1 MTNAL
6 IGLYIFTVIGLA
18 VYGLLGFIALGLFLR
33 HRHDGEKTTSPIDWQ
48 TLPSV
53 TVQLPVYNE
62 RAVIHRL
69 IDAAAALDYPRDR
82 LQIQV
87 LDDSTDETTQL
98 AGQAVAEFAAMGL
111 DISLIHRPHRSG
123 YKAGALNA
131 GLATAQGE
139 FIAIFDADFVPAP
152 DFLLR
157 TIPYLLADSAVG
169 AVQARWGHL
178 NDAESQLTGAQ
189 AVALDKHFIVE
200 QLVRFRAELFP
211 KFNGSAGVWRRACL
225 LDAGG
230 WQDDTVCE
238 DLCLSTRAVL
248 RGWKFYFAADVVA
261 PAELPPTITAY
272 KAQQARWAMGGT
284 QCLAKYAAPICR
296 ARQKPFARLYALVS
310 MSGYFSN
317 VLVLLLVLVQIPL
330 LTTGARLPAW
340 LMPLGLVGLG
350 QPLLFVLAQKTLY
363 PDWPTRL
370 RRLPALLL
378 IAFGL
383 SANNTWAVCR
393 GLFNHNIVFIRTPK
407 GSAPGYRLP
416 PGRMLAVEMALAVY
430 SATALLLA
438 IYYGKS
444 GAMLFLLT
452 AVLSF
457 SYVAYQSL
465 RESHSPS
472 PPNRIIY

>member
-6 IGLYIFTVIGLA
+6 VGLYIFTVTGLA
-18 VYGLLGFIALGLFLR
+18 IYGLLGFIALGLFLR
-33 HRHDGEKTTSPIDWQ
+33 HRHDDPKATAPIDWL

-62 RAVIHRL
+62 KAVIRRL

-82 LQIQV
+82 LQIQI

-98 AGQAVAEFAAMGL
+98 AGEAVEEFAAMGF
-111 DISLIHRPHRSG
+111 DISLIHRANRGG
-123 YKAGALNA
+123 YKAGALNE
-131 GLATAQGE
+131 GLTTARGE

-157 TIPYLLADSAVG
+157 TIPYLLADRAIG

-178 NDAESQLTGAQ
+178 NDGESLLTGAQ

-248 RGWKFYFAADVVA
+248 CGWKFYFAADVVA

-284 QCLAKYAAPICR
+284 QCLAKYAAPICL

-317 VLVLLLVLVQIPL
+317 VLVMMLVLVQIPL
-330 LTTGARLPAW
+330 LITGARLPAW
-340 LMPLGLVGLG
+340 LLPLGIVGLDNHC
-350 QPLLFVLAQKTLY
+350 Y
-363 PDWPTRL
+363 SSWPKRHST
-370 RRLPALLL
+370 PIGGADCV
-378 IAFGL
+378 
-383 SANNTWAVCR
+383 VCR
-393 GLFNHNIVFIRTPK
+393 P
-407 GSAPGYRLP
+407 
-416 PGRMLAVEMALAVY
+416 
-430 SATALLLA
+430 
-438 IYYGKS
+438 
-444 GAMLFLLT
+444 
-452 AVLSF
+452 F
-457 SYVAYQSL
+457 S
-465 RESHSPS
+465 
-472 PPNRIIY
+472 